1 MTHSTQSI
9 LAMSG
14 DVVRLPMGQS
24 AQLRAAGLFSS
35 FRSGAIIGAP
45 NPMEPPPA
53 PYGRNKDGKSQL
65 SPNVVR
71 SATVN

>member
-14 DVVRLPMGQS
+14 DLVRLPMGHR

-35 FRSGAIIGAP
+35 FRSGAMIGAP

-53 PYGRNKDGKSQL
+53 PYGRNEHGKSQL
-65 SPNVVR
+65 SPHIVR